1 MAQQAERSGI
11 SGTYPLTDA
20 QIEEIQQ
27 RGCLALRGVFSPA
40 EIAAYRPALRDYVM
54 DCRRDMSVMERAVGA
69 SATETIF
76 SLTKAPQSVV
86 DFVISPRL
94 GEIAARVLGVE
105 AVRLLHFSGFFKPG
119 GGPPTP
125 WHQDLT
131 YMPLNTDKV
140 VSIWVPL
147 SDLTPEMGGLR
158 FAAGSHLHGELQP
171 VRDLAR
177 FPITQHGAMRAGDVS
192 LHMGWTIHS
201 SLENS
206 SAQMREVITI
216 GYYADGTRLR
226 VRGGAPIVQ
235 SFINTY
241 FAGRQAGDL
250 AEGPL
255 NPVVFRREP

>member
-11 SGTYPLTDA
+11 GGTYKVTDA
-20 QIEEIQQ
+20 QVEEIQQ
-27 RGCLALRGVFSPA
+27 RGCLELRGVLSPA
-40 EIAAYRPALRDYVM
+40 EIAAYRPALCDYVM
-54 DCRRDMSVMERAVGA
+54 DCRRNMNEMERAVGA
-69 SATETIF
+69 SSTETIF
-76 SLTKAPQSVV
+76 SIAKAPPAVV
-86 DFVISPRL
+86 EFVTSPRL
-94 GEIAARVLGVE
+94 GEIAARALGVE

-119 GGPPTP
+119 GGLPTP

-131 YMPLNTDKV
+131 YMPLDTDKV

-147 SDLTPEMGGLR
+147 TDLTPEMGGLR

-171 VRDLAR
+171 HRDQPR
-177 FPITQHGAMRAGDVS
+177 FPLVQHGTMRAGDVL

-206 SAQMREVITI
+206 STKMREVITI
-216 GYYADGTRLR
+216 GYYADGARIQ
-226 VRGGAPIVQ
+226 VRGSAPIIR

-255 NPVVFRREP
+255 NPVVFRRTS